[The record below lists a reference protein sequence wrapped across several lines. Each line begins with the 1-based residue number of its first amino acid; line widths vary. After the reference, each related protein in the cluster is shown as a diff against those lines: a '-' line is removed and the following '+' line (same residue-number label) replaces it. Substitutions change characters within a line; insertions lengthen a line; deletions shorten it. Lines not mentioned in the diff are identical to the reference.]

1 MKNLHKTILLAVC
14 FLISTS
20 LNAANI
26 VWYDGHG
33 HVSYVAN
40 QSYSQVVETAI
51 EMFATDM
58 KAVTGYSAEESSKGR
73 IEFIELNKLTNKE
86 FKKIQKRKLPYE
98 KVIAKADAFYIGIH
112 DGRIIVMGD
121 NARGTAYGILEL
133 SRMAG
138 VSPWIWWGDAMPERR
153 KRLETDAQFS
163 TLQLPSVTSRG
174 ISVIDEEWIHHV
186 HDTKKLFELMLR
198 LRANTLLIPSTQKKS
213 SAFYRE
219 CHRKA
224 ADYDISV
231 ETQLHHPM
239 LIWEDYSPWIS
250 TTQPGEVF
258 FQAQTAIRKDIR
270 TSWVASVRNPKTS
283 AYQLSLFLD
292 MAWNNRLVTAQTLE
306 KHLDA
311 WLKQQFGNEI
321 GRKLLPVMRKFY
333 ELTAVCNPL
342 EIDKSHFNALAFGNE
357 LERFLEEYNILS
369 QLVENIG
376 REVRPELSD
385 AFFTSVKYPIQTA
398 AAIAAKHLEA
408 QESRHIARK
417 ESFHHDS
424 EALGAAARSIKAW
437 RTLDQLIQKYNQT
450 AHGKW
455 KQLLPASLK
464 KLAAFA
470 APALPD
476 QLSEEEISKY
486 GHDEEY
492 LIQINTKTCVA
503 RNAADCSSTSE
514 DTEIIPLLG
523 QSLRA
528 VVLKNGG
535 KVSYKFN
542 VDKPGNANL
551 LVTTVQVPSALADA
565 QMYVSIDGGEKKI
578 YSAKNVSFSL
588 GMGTHTLTIEAAG
601 DQLILDQ
608 WMLDFN
614 PGRQF
619 QRIPL

>member
-1 MKNLHKTILLAVC
+1 M
-14 FLISTS
+14 
-20 LNAANI
+20 
-26 VWYDGHG
+26 
-33 HVSYVAN
+33 
-40 QSYSQVVETAI
+40 
-51 EMFATDM
+51 
-58 KAVTGYSAEESSKGR
+58 
-73 IEFIELNKLTNKE
+73 
-86 FKKIQKRKLPYE
+86 
-98 KVIAKADAFYIGIH
+98 
-112 DGRIIVMGD
+112 
-121 NARGTAYGILEL
+121 
-133 SRMAG
+133 
-138 VSPWIWWGDAMPERR
+138 
-153 KRLETDAQFS
+153 
-163 TLQLPSVTSRG
+163 
-174 ISVIDEEWIHHV
+174 
-186 HDTKKLFELMLR
+186 
-198 LRANTLLIPSTQKKS
+198 
-213 SAFYRE
+213 
-219 CHRKA
+219 
-224 ADYDISV
+224 
-231 ETQLHHPM
+231 
-239 LIWEDYSPWIS
+239 
-250 TTQPGEVF
+250 
-258 FQAQTAIRKDIR
+258 
-270 TSWVASVRNPKTS
+270 
-283 AYQLSLFLD
+283 
-292 MAWNNRLVTAQTLE
+292 
-306 KHLDA
+306 
-311 WLKQQFGNEI
+311 
-321 GRKLLPVMRKFY
+321 
-333 ELTAVCNPL
+333 
-342 EIDKSHFNALAFGNE
+342 
-357 LERFLEEYNILS
+357 
-369 QLVENIG
+369 
-376 REVRPELSD
+376 
-385 AFFTSVKYPIQTA
+385 KYPIQTA

-455 KQLLPASLK
+455 KQQLPASLK

-470 APALPD
+470 APTLPD

-503 RNAADCSSTSE
+503 RNAADCSSASE

-601 DQLILDQ
+601 DQLVLDQ